1 DGGDWFDPFVSL
13 NANIIEAID
22 SVIGSAG
29 AAIILYTIL
38 VKVVTYPLQQPALR
52 ASALLQ
58 MLSPQ
63 LEEINR
69 QYKDDEDKKGQTL
82 RDLYGKVGLNPF
94 LSLVPV
100 LFQIPLFVALFR
112 AIGRLA
118 SQDDHFK
125 EPFLWIPSLAGPVS
139 QGKPSLDW
147 LLKTRSSEAFEPLV
161 GWQDATMYCVL
172 PLLVFLA
179 QFLSSRLSSP
189 SSENSTNGVL
199 FPLFIGI
206 STLVS
211 PSGVGV
217 YWFTNTVLTTA
228 QMKVT
233 QDEVAEEFPEY
244 KQIKDDFDAK
254 ENGARYTRASPFKE
268 EDAVKKSVDALKEP
282 EAPPKKTSRKERYRW
297 DKVKGCHTGY
307 SCTFSLPGEGKK
319 KNFGE
324 ASFWRADTGAE
335 DLDKQPKPAPD
346 KYLISFIPSLR
357 HLAFILMQC
366 YFQLWLSAVSL
377 TSPPAAQS
385 CQEPPGDPLDPTGA
399 ATKGRL

>member
-1 DGGDWFDPFVSL
+1 MPRGRGRLRTPTVCLLAALAAWGSWRAASSQQFVPISARAPAQELLVQTGRPGGSESWTKAAVATLLAVPTAAVAEDGGDWFDPFVSL

-29 AAIILYTIL
+29 AAVILYTIFI
-38 VKVVTYPLQQPALR
+38 KVVTFPLQQPALR
-52 ASALLQ
+52 TTAMLQ
-58 MLSPQ
+58 MLTPQ
-63 LEEINR
+63 LDEINR
-69 QYKDDEDKKGQTL
+69 QYADDEDKKGKLL
-82 RDLYGKVGLNPF
+82 RELYAKVGLNPF
-94 LSLVPV
+94 LSLVPI

-118 SQDDHFK
+118 DQDDHFK

-161 GWQDATMYCVL
+161 GWQDAAMYCVL
-172 PLLVFLA
+172 PLLVFVA
-179 QFLSSRLSSP
+179 QFLSSRLSSS

-217 YWFTNTVLTTA
+217 YWLTNTVLTTA

-244 KQIKDDFDAK
+244 KKIKDEVDAK
-254 ENGARYTRASPFKE
+254 E
-268 EDAVKKSVDALKEP
+268 
-282 EAPPKKTSRKERYRW
+282 
-297 DKVKGCHTGY
+297 
-307 SCTFSLPGEGKK
+307 
-319 KNFGE
+319 
-324 ASFWRADTGAE
+324 
-335 DLDKQPKPAPD
+335 
-346 KYLISFIPSLR
+346 
-357 HLAFILMQC
+357 
-366 YFQLWLSAVSL
+366 
-377 TSPPAAQS
+377 
-385 CQEPPGDPLDPTGA
+385 
-399 ATKGRL
+399 